1 MTTSPNSDLS
11 ETSSAPALLS
21 SDKSAW
27 QDPEAD
33 SAARLVSLP
42 EKLAQLGSV
51 WLGFDVVTGDVAPMQ
66 NVFSRNA
73 SWPEAVADGI
83 GHLTRVF
90 GTKPVRLPT
99 ACDGFGTCSG
109 RWWNRH
115 GWASPGHR
123 PRECLTGFTTFQAT
137 VYPTALAWAAT
148 FDPGLVYEMA
158 SVIGRDVAAS
168 TRVFPQYSMWFGTT
182 AGTGRGR
189 IHQDDPQ
196 GTSH

>member
-33 SAARLVSLP
+33 SAARLDALIAEMSLP

-66 NVFSRNA
+66 NVLSRNA
-73 SWPEAVADGI
+73 SWPEAGSDGI

-99 ACDGFGTCSG
+99 ACNGFGTCSG

-115 GWASPGHR
+115 GWASPR
-123 PRECLTGFTTFQAT
+123 PSSTRMPYRVHHL
-137 VYPTALAWAAT
+137 
-148 FDPGLVYEMA
+148 PGDGLSDGLGV
-158 SVIGRDVAAS
+158 GRDLRSRPGVRDGLRDRS
-168 TRVFPQYSMWFGTT
+168 
-182 AGTGRGR
+182 
-189 IHQDDPQ
+189 
-196 GTSH
+196 